1 MKARMMKNSAMKNSA
16 VYSTSIFVIMVIA
29 ARFGTQYLPANNAV
43 MCASSLNSVIA
54 RQSCFWTCPK
64 TIRPANCPANARA

>member
-1 MKARMMKNSAMKNSA
+1 
-16 VYSTSIFVIMVIA
+16 MVIA

-64 TIRPANCPANARA
+64 MIRPANCPANARA